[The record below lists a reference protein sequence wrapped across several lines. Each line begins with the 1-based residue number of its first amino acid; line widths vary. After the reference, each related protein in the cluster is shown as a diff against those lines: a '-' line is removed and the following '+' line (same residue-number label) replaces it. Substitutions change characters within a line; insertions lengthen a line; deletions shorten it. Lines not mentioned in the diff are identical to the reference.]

1 MLKAVVDPEIV
12 SLLIG
17 IFLFLTKI
25 DNSIAI
31 AVFGS
36 IKKAKS
42 LNELEPKRF
51 GYWIS
56 LVCLIPLTISIPIF
70 YIAGIF

>member
-1 MLKAVVDPEIV
+1 MLKTVVDPDIV

-25 DNSIAI
+25 DQSIAI

-36 IKKAKS
+36 IKKSKN
-42 LNELEPKRF
+42 LNELD
-51 GYWIS
+51 
-56 LVCLIPLTISIPIF
+56 
-70 YIAGIF
+70 